1 MDSAV
6 RANARN
12 VVSQLRSAGPILSG
26 LVKAGKLRV
35 VGGCYDLDT
44 GRVGMVE

>member
-1 MDSAV
+1 VDNAV
-6 RANARN
+6 RANVRN
-12 VVSQLRSAGPILSG
+12 VVSQLRGAGPILSG
-26 LVKAGKLRV
+26 LVKSGKLRV